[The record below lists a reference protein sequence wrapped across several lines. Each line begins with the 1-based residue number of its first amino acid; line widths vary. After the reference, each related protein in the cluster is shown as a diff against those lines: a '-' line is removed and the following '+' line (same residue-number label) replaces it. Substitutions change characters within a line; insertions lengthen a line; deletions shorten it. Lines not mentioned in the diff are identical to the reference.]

1 MAEIYV
7 PGGFDFMA
15 AGNALSQMQDARQK
29 QQYNAMIMQNTMED
43 RAREAEA
50 RKLAAGVASA
60 ERLRK
65 QQFIDTIKGGYTPAK
80 TAVMGPGTVQGNTPA
95 SFDPDQVKNELLRRG
110 DLSGLVTFSNAQE
123 QFAKQKEQEAKVTG
137 QGYINE
143 ETQQKTKLATAQ
155 TDKEQADVVSK
166 YITLHKEQL
175 NSARNYDELIA
186 LTIATY
192 TPGHPM
198 AAWLEK
204 NGVSQ
209 EAAEAEL
216 IRRRDEGVPFEETR
230 ALMAR
235 GATNAAKDAADLAQS
250 QAATKSSEA
259 AATSSLATAAKTE
272 AETKAAKDAFT
283 IENVQTSTGPIRVK
297 VYKDGR
303 VERLKLGDETLAPEV
318 TPIAPTQLEQL
329 QNLEAKL
336 YAANPND
343 SRLTDV
349 RNAIV
354 KETTKTPGVTV
365 NTGDTAGQTLEKKGS
380 ELIVANYASLS
391 DVPQQLENFRKVK
404 ELIPQAVKFMGKG
417 GTTYADAV
425 SFLNNRLGTNISVN
439 DANGNLASAREIE
452 ARLFQGILEN
462 LKKMDSQPTQ
472 SQQQAL
478 KDAIGQLQTEPD
490 ALARLVDAFS
500 EPFIAKVKMHNDFVD
515 KAIKRGDVRAEDY
528 RIKLPETTTTVPTVS
543 NWK

>member
-7 PGGFDFMA
+7 PGPFDFVGTA
-15 AGNALSQMQDARQK
+15 NSLSQMQSAQQARQSNAL
-29 QQYNAMIMQNTMED
+29 QMQYTMED
-43 RAREAEA
+43 RAREAEN
-50 RKLAAGVASA
+50 RKIAAGNALA

-65 QQFIDTIKGGYTPAK
+65 QQFISTIQSGYTPAK

-95 SFDPDQVKNELLRRG
+95 SFDPEKVKNELLRRG
-110 DLSGLVTFSNAQE
+110 DIPGLVTFSNAQE
-123 QFAKQKEQEAKVTG
+123 QIAKQQEQEAKVTG
-137 QGYINE
+137 QGLINE
-143 ETQQKTKLATAQ
+143 ETRAKTEGQLLTNTG
-155 TDKEQADVVSK
+155 TDYDNTKK
-166 YITLHKEQL
+166 YI
-175 NSARNYDELIA
+175 D
-186 LTIATY
+186 LTRSQIDAAPDIESLKAIVAATF

-198 AAWLEK
+198 AKFNELNGLTLEQSMAAIDGLTAK
-204 NGVSQ
+204 GYLFPQIREQMSQ
-209 EAAEAEL
+209 GATKAAENIA
-216 IRRRDEGVPFEETR
+216 
-230 ALMAR
+230 AR
-235 GATNAAKDAADLAQS
+235 GLVAAQ
-250 QAATKSSEA
+250 TG
-259 AATSSLATAAKTE
+259 TATANTVKIE
-272 AETKAAKDAFT
+272 AETEAAKDAFT
-283 IENVQTSTGPIRVK
+283 VENVQTSTGPIKVK

-343 SRLTDV
+343 PRLADV
-349 RNAIV
+349 KRAIE
-354 KETTKTPGVTV
+354 KETTKAAGVTV

-425 SFLNNRLGTNISVN
+425 SFLNNRLGTNINVN

-528 RIKLPETTTTVPTVS
+528 RIKLPEMNAAAPTVS